1 MSSAATL
8 DYFNLPLPC
17 IALALQRHAEEGTVC
32 LRQPEENAS
41 LYKISCLGCSFW
53 IQFLIKINVNILGL
67 LPSCSASPFQQ
78 LSLTS

>member
-8 DYFNLPLPC
+8 DYRGLLLPRV
-17 IALALQRHAEEGTVC
+17 ALARRRRAEEGTVC

-41 LYKISCLGCSFW
+41 LYKTICLGCSSW
-53 IQFLIKINVNILGL
+53 IQFLIKINVNIFGL
-67 LPSCSASPFQQ
+67 LPSCPASPFQQ